1 MFAGRGMAS
10 GFLAGLG
17 TVIAL
22 AVATGEA
29 RADEGGSRA
38 ASEPTLA
45 AEVRWWWLA
54 LDGDL
59 RVSDLDPSGEVLRGT
74 ILEFGREYELDTRVG
89 TPEALAR
96 LSLGG
101 SVAIHGSYLE
111 VGSDGNEQL
120 RRGVSYGGRTY
131 TAGEWLST
139 ALDLRYARAALS
151 WMPLDLLGV
160 RAGAIV
166 GGAWLRFDATVE
178 DDDGRTHARGEAPFP
193 FVGVAA
199 RAALADFLLVRGDV
213 SGLAGSYG
221 DLRGLWA
228 DGSLAAHL
236 VPVRNVTIGVG
247 LRALHVDV
255 GELDLG
261 RSAWA
266 EGRFTLFGVY
276 AAVELRI

>member
-1 MFAGRGMAS
+1 MFAGRRLLS
-10 GFLAGLG
+10 GFLAGMG
-17 TVIAL
+17 IAL
-22 AVATGEA
+22 AAASGTA

-38 ASEPTLA
+38 SVEPTLA
-45 AEVRWWWLA
+45 AEIRWWWLA

-74 ILEFGREYELDTRVG
+74 LLEFGSEYDLDTRVG
-89 TPEALAR
+89 TPEAVAR

-101 SVAIHGSYLE
+101 SVSVLAGYFE

-160 RAGAIV
+160 RAGAMV
-166 GGAWLRFDATVE
+166 GAAWLRFDATVA
-178 DDDGRTHARGEAPFP
+178 DDDGRTRARGEAPFP
-193 FVGVAA
+193 CAGLAA
-199 RAALADFLLVRGDV
+199 RVALADFLFVRGDV

-221 DLRGLWA
+221 DLRGLWL

-236 VPVRNVTIGVG
+236 VPVRNVTIGGGV
-247 LRALHVDV
+247 RALHVDV
-255 GELDLG
+255 EELDLG
-261 RSAWA
+261 RQAWA

-276 AAVELRI
+276 AVVEIRI